1 MTIQVALQCKNAGQA
16 RTFLAEAT
24 GPIRRWGSERRWV
37 EVVDVVPGEW
47 LEVFHTDNGGGRRC
61 YQVQVGEEVTVWHV
75 IDAADCNLCD
85 DDVLPSP
92 LQAERLGDIDVDVY
106 IAEIELVDSR
116 IASRVMEAGGMIV
129 IPDTHGYA
137 TIRKEG
143 VKVTWRD
150 NGEALFDADN
160 VEEALEIAERWL

>member
-1 MTIQVALQCKNAGQA
+1 M
-16 RTFLAEAT
+16 
-24 GPIRRWGSERRWV
+24 GPIRRWGSGDRWV
-37 EVVDVVPGEW
+37 EAVDMPAGEW
-47 LEVFHTDNGGGRRC
+47 LAVFSTDNGGGRRC
-61 YQVQVGEEVTVWHV
+61 YQVKVGDNDVTVWRV
-75 IDAADCNLCD
+75 VDAADCNLCD
-85 DDVLPSP
+85 EYYDVLP
-92 LQAERLGDIDVDVY
+92 ARATTENLGNIDVY

-137 TIRKEG
+137 TIRKEEAISSSLAAAAQPDSVRFG

-150 NGEALFDADN
+150 GEALFDADN